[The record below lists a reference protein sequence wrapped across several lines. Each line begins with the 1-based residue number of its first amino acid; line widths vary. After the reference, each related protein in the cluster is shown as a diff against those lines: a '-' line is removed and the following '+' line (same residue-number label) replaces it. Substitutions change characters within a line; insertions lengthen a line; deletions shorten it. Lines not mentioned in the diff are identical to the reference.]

1 VTPMHEIPC
10 STPGCP
16 RRVAAD
22 SKHHRIVLHDP
33 GLHVLG
39 ILYYCGTCLEH
50 FAAYGPYHHF
60 APRYGPAPTA
70 SPQSLAEW
78 SLWVDQLLEEDL

>member
-1 VTPMHEIPC
+1 MASMNEIPC

-22 SKHHRIVLHDP
+22 SKAHRIVLHDP
-33 GLHVLG
+33 GMHVLG
-39 ILYYCGTCLEH
+39 ILYYCRMCLEH

-60 APRYGPAPTA
+60 APRYGAAPPASSPSLTEWTA
-70 SPQSLAEW
+70 
-78 SLWVDQLLEEDL
+78 WVDQLLEEEP